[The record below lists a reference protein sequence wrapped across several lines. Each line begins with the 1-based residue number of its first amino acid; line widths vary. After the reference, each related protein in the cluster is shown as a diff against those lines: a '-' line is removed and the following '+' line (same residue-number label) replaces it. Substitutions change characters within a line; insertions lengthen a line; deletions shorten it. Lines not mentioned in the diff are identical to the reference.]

1 MTPDTTPTRS
11 AIDKKYTW
19 NAESMFATPQAW
31 EAEVKSI
38 LESLPSVKQFQGR
51 LKEGP
56 VTLLAAFKASEEI
69 YIRVDRVVVYA
80 GFAYSVD
87 TTDQGA
93 AAMSSKAQGVSGQVV
108 AAISFINPELIEIG
122 EITLRQWL
130 ADEPGLMLYKQ
141 YIDNLFR
148 QQAHVRSA
156 EVEEILG
163 MLADPFSGPVTTASM
178 LTNADFKYSS
188 AINSAGQTI
197 EVTEGVLWKILS
209 TEDRAARQSAWESYM
224 DRHLEFKNTLSS
236 NLANSIKQNIFQM
249 KARRHESSL
258 AASLYQDS
266 VPVEVFH
273 NLIETFKKNLPVW
286 QRYFEIRKKGLG
298 VAELQPY
305 DMWAPLTK
313 DRVKIPFEKAVDWIA
328 TGLLPLGKDY
338 VGVLRNGCL
347 EERWV
352 DVYPNLG
359 KRTGAFSWG
368 TKGTHPFIMMSYTDE
383 IFSLSTLAHELG
395 HSMHSYLT
403 WQNQPLVYADYS
415 LFVAEVASNFN
426 QAMVRAHLLQT
437 DNDRDFQISVIEEAM
452 ANFYRYFFIM
462 PTLARFELATHE
474 LVEQGE
480 SLTADNMVDL
490 MADLFS
496 EGYGSA
502 VQVDRERVGITWAYF
517 PHLFSDFY
525 VYQYA
530 TGISGAHALCGRVLR
545 GEPNA
550 VQDYLG
556 FLKSGS
562 SAYPLEALKK
572 AGVDLASP
580 QPVEETFAIMSSY
593 VDRLEKLLG

>member
-1 MTPDTTPTRS
+1 MPTNTLPPRS
-11 AIDKKYTW
+11 AIDKKYAW
-19 NAESMFATPQAW
+19 NAESVFATPKAW

-38 LESLPSVKQFQGR
+38 LESIPAVRQFQGR

-56 VTLLAAFKASEEI
+56 SVLVQAFKAVEEI
-69 YIRVDRVVVYA
+69 FARVERAGMYA
-80 GFAYSVD
+80 GFAFSVD

-93 AAMSSKAQGVSGQVV
+93 AAMSGKAQGVFGQVV
-108 AAISFINPELIEIG
+108 AAISFLNPELIEIG
-122 EITLRQWL
+122 EATLRQWMK
-130 ADEPGLMLYKQ
+130 DEPGLALYEQ
-141 YIDNLFR
+141 YIVNLFR

-156 EVEEILG
+156 EVEELLG
-163 MLADPFSGPVTTASM
+163 MLADPFGGPSATASL
-178 LTNADFKYSS
+178 LTNADLTFAPGHDSQGS
-188 AINSAGQTI
+188 PV
-197 EVTEGVLWKILS
+197 EVAEGSLGKILAGD
-209 TEDRAARQSAWESYM
+209 DRIARQTAWESFM

-236 NLANSIKQNIFQM
+236 NLATSIKQNIFQTR
-249 KARRHESSL
+249 ARRHESSL
-258 AASLYQDS
+258 AASLYQDN

-273 NLIETFKKNLPVW
+273 NLINTFKKNLPVW

-298 VAELQPY
+298 VDELQPY

-313 DRVKIPFEKAVDWIA
+313 KRVKIPFEQAVDWIA
-328 TGLLPLGKDY
+328 AGLLPLGKEY

-368 TKGTHPFIMMSYTDE
+368 VQGTHPFIMMSYTDE

-403 WQNQPLVYADYS
+403 WENQPTIYSNYS

-426 QAMVRAHLLQT
+426 QAMVRAHLLET
-437 DNDRDFQISVIEEAM
+437 NPDPDFQISVIEEAM

-474 LVEQGE
+474 RVEKGE
-480 SLTADNMVDL
+480 ALTADVMIGL

-496 EGYGSA
+496 EGYGDK
-502 VQVDRERVGITWAYF
+502 VQVDRNRLGITWAYF
-517 PHLFSDFY
+517 PHMFNDFY

-530 TGISGAHALCGRVLR
+530 TGISGAHALSGRVLR
-545 GEPNA
+545 GQPGA
-550 VQDYLG
+550 VEDYLS
-556 FLKSGS
+556 FLKTGS
-562 SAYPLEALKK
+562 SAYPLEMLQK

-580 QPVEETFAIMSSY
+580 QPVEETFAVMGSY
-593 VDRLEKLLG
+593 VDRLERLLE

>member
-1 MTPDTTPTRS
+1 MTLDTIPARS
-11 AIDKKYTW
+11 TLDKKYTW
-19 NAESMFATPQAW
+19 NAESVFATPEAW
-31 EAEVKSI
+31 DAEVKSI
-38 LESLPSVKQFQGR
+38 LENIPAARQFQGR
-51 LKEGP
+51 LKEGTAT
-56 VTLLAAFKASEEI
+56 VIEAFKTCEEI
-69 YIRVDRVVVYA
+69 FSRVERVVVYA
-80 GFAYSVD
+80 VFSYSVD
-87 TTDQGA
+87 TTDQAA
-93 AAMSSKAQGVSGQVV
+93 AAMASKAQGAAGQVA
-108 AAISFINPELIEIG
+108 AAISFMDPELIEIG
-122 EITLRQWL
+122 EPILRRWL
-130 ADEPGLMLYKQ
+130 TEEPGLALYKQ

-163 MLADPFSGPVTTASM
+163 MLADPFSGPSTTASM
-178 LTNADFKYSS
+178 LTNADFKYRPG
-188 AINSAGQTI
+188 ADRAGNTI
-197 EVTEGVLWKILS
+197 EINEAAFWKTLS
-209 TEDRAARQSAWESYM
+209 SEDRTARQTAWESYM

-249 KARRHESSL
+249 QARRHQSAL
-258 AASLYQDS
+258 AASAYRENI
-266 VPVEVFH
+266 PVEVFH
-273 NLIETFKKNLPVW
+273 NLIDTFKKNLPVW
-286 QRYFEIRKKGLG
+286 HRYFEIRKKGLG
-298 VAELQPY
+298 VDKLQPY

-313 DRVKIPFEKAVDWIA
+313 DRVKIPFEQAVEWIA
-328 TGLLPLGKDY
+328 TGLLPLGKEY
-338 VGVLRNGCL
+338 VGALRNGCL

-352 DVYPNLG
+352 DVYPNVG

-403 WQNQPLVYADYS
+403 WEHQPLIYSNYS

-426 QAMVRAHLLQT
+426 QAMVREHLLQSN
-437 DNDRDFQISVIEEAM
+437 NDPDFQISVIEEAM
-452 ANFYRYFFIM
+452 ANFFRYFFIM

-474 LVEQGE
+474 RVEQGE
-480 SLTADNMVDL
+480 ALTADIMIDL

-502 VQVDRERVGITWAYF
+502 VEVDRERVGMTWAYF

-530 TGISGAHALCGRVLR
+530 TGISGAHALCRRILR

-556 FLKSGS
+556 FLGAGS
-562 SAYPLEALKK
+562 SAYPLDVLRK

-580 QPVEETFAIMSSY
+580 QPVEETFAVMGSY
-593 VDRLEKLLG
+593 VDQLEKLLG